1 MKKRKNEKKGR
12 GHSHAP
18 RGGHGPS
25 REHVLGAL
33 RAKAPRAMHASEVT
47 QALAMPARRKNEVL
61 EVLEE
66 LVARGQI
73 REMPGQRFRVETDH
87 GRASAARQRTA
98 RETGSNEV
106 VGRLSR
112 NPRGFGFVAADD
124 GKGDVFIAPP
134 NLGGA

>member
-1 MKKRKNEKKGR
+1 MKKRKNDKKGR
-12 GHSHAP
+12 GHQGGAP

-33 RAKAPRAMHASEVT
+33 RDRAPRTMHASEVT

-66 LVARGQI
+66 LRARGQV
-73 REMPGQRFRVETDH
+73 REMPGQRYRIESDH

-98 RETGSNEV
+98 RDAGSNEL

-124 GKGDVFIAPP
+124 G
-134 NLGGA
+134 